1 MTQPAVVPEPV
12 EMVVE
17 GEGFLLDADTVIACD
32 GEARECAELLRGYLA
47 VTELPLP
54 VRVGDQPG
62 GIELRLGGALRRDNV
77 DAPDAALDDEAYRLT
92 SGAEGVRIEAT
103 APAGLR
109 HGVQTL
115 RQLLPPEVFG
125 TTAPPDVA
133 WVVPGVR
140 VVDRPRFS
148 WRGSHLDVG
157 RHFMP
162 LDFVY
167 RYVEL
172 LAQHKLNRL
181 HLHLTEDQG
190 WRFEVTAFPR
200 LTEVGAWRAE
210 SERGLAG
217 TGDYDGTPH
226 GGWYSQDDLR
236 ELVHFAA
243 RRGVVVVPEVDL
255 PGHVTAALAAHPELG
270 VGGRTHE
277 VARDWGIFTSV
288 LNIEES
294 TMAFVEQVLE
304 ELLDVF
310 PAPYV
315 HLGGDECP
323 TTEWESDERVHE
335 RMRELGIEDVSGIQ
349 PWFMRRMCAFLLER
363 GRRPVVWDEAATQ
376 ALDPRAIVMA
386 WRGSD
391 RGADAVCRGWDV
403 VMAPQERTYF
413 DWYADDSPGQPIAQ
427 PWVTTVRQVVEWDPD
442 LEPAAGADGA
452 RGRVLGTQGQ
462 LWTEFMPTPK
472 RVEEMAFPRLS
483 ALAERAWSPAP
494 APGAWEGFDERLAV
508 HQQRLDAQGVA
519 RWGVHRSV
527 DNGSTGRG

>member
-1 MTQPAVVPEPV
+1 MTEPALVPEPV
-12 EMVVE
+12 ELASP
-17 GEGFLLDADTVIACD
+17 GEGYLLTPDTVVACD
-32 GEARECAELLRGYLA
+32 GEAREVAGLLREYLA
-47 VTELPLP
+47 VTGLPLP
-54 VRVGDQPG
+54 VRVDDRPG
-62 GIELRLGGALRRDNV
+62 GIELRLAGAAGSGGG
-77 DAPDAALDDEAYRLT
+77 EGQEGYQLT
-92 SGAEGVRIEAT
+92 SGPEGVRIEAGT
-103 APAGLR
+103 PAGLR

-125 TTAPPDVA
+125 TTPAAGVTWA
-133 WVVPGVR
+133 VPGVR
-140 VVDRPRFS
+140 VVDQPRFA

-162 LDFVY
+162 LDFLH

-190 WRFEVTAFPR
+190 WRFEVKRYPR
-200 LTEVGAWRAE
+200 LTKVGAWRAE
-210 SERGLAG
+210 SDRGLAG

-226 GGWYSQDDLR
+226 GGWYSQDELR
-236 ELVHFAA
+236 ELAAFAD
-243 RRGVVVVPEVDL
+243 RRGVVIVPEVDL
-255 PGHVTAALAAHPELG
+255 PGHVTAALAAYPELG
-270 VGGRTHE
+270 VDGQPHE

-310 PAPYV
+310 PSPFI
-315 HLGGDECP
+315 HIGGDECP
-323 TTEWESDERVHE
+323 TTEWEGDPRVDE
-335 RMRELGIEDVSGIQ
+335 RMRELGIDDASGIQ
-349 PWFMRRMCAFLLER
+349 PWFTTRMCAFLLER
-363 GRRPVVWDEAATQ
+363 GRRPVVWDEAATP
-376 ALDPRAIVMA
+376 ALDPRAVVMA

-391 RGADAVCRGWDV
+391 RGADAVARGWDV

-413 DWYADDSPGQPIAQ
+413 DWYADDSPGQPVAQ

-442 LEPAAGADGA
+442 VEAVDGSDGPH
-452 RGRVLGTQGQ
+452 GRVLGTQGQ
-462 LWTEFMPTPK
+462 LWTEFMPTPQ

-494 APGAWEGFDERLAV
+494 GEGAWEDFAVRLAV
-508 HQQRLDAQGVA
+508 HQGRLDAQ
-519 RWGVHRSV
+519 GVHRSV

>member
-1 MTQPAVVPEPV
+1 VTEPALVPEPA
-12 EMVVE
+12 ELASP
-17 GEGFLLDADTVIACD
+17 GEGCLLAPDTVIACD
-32 GEARECAELLRGYLA
+32 GGARQVAELLREYLA
-47 VTELPLP
+47 VTGLPLP
-54 VRVGDQPG
+54 VRVDDQQG
-62 GIELRLGGALRRDNV
+62 GIDLRLTDDGSGDGG
-77 DAPDAALDDEAYRLT
+77 EAYRLT
-92 SGAEGVRIEAT
+92 SGPGGVRVEAA

-109 HGVQTL
+109 HGIQTL

-125 TTAPPDVA
+125 TTPSPGVTWA
-133 WVVPGVR
+133 VPGVR
-140 VVDRPRFS
+140 VADRPRFT

-162 LDFVY
+162 LDFLH

-190 WRFEVTAFPR
+190 WRFEVKSYPR

-236 ELVHFAA
+236 ELVTFAD
-243 RRGVVVVPEVDL
+243 RRGVLIVPEIDL
-255 PGHVTAALAAHPELG
+255 PGHVTAALAAYPELG
-270 VGGRTHE
+270 VDGRPHE
-277 VARDWGIFTSV
+277 VARDWGIFSSV

-294 TMAFVEQVLE
+294 TMTFVEQVLE

-310 PAPYV
+310 PSPFI
-315 HLGGDECP
+315 HIGGDECP
-323 TTEWESDERVHE
+323 TTEWESDARVQE
-335 RMRELGIEDVSGIQ
+335 RMRELGIDDAGGIQ
-349 PWFMRRMCAFLLER
+349 PWFTRRMCAFLLER
-363 GRRPVVWDEAATQ
+363 GRRPVVWDEAATP
-376 ALDPRAIVMA
+376 ALDPRAVVMA
-386 WRGSD
+386 WRGAD
-391 RGADAVCRGWDV
+391 RGADAVSRGWDV

-442 LEPAAGADGA
+442 VEPVAGSDGP

-462 LWTEFMPTPK
+462 LWTEFMATPQ

-494 APGAWEGFDERLAV
+494 GEGAWEDFAARLAV
-508 HQQRLDAQGVA
+508 HQRRLDAQGV
-519 RWGVHRSV
+519 HQMV
-527 DNGSTGRG
+527 DTGSTGRG

>member
-1 MTQPAVVPEPV
+1 
-12 EMVVE
+12 
-17 GEGFLLDADTVIACD
+17 
-32 GEARECAELLRGYLA
+32 
-47 VTELPLP
+47 
-54 VRVGDQPG
+54 
-62 GIELRLGGALRRDNV
+62 
-77 DAPDAALDDEAYRLT
+77 
-92 SGAEGVRIEAT
+92 VRIEAAT
-103 APAGLR
+103 PTGLR

-115 RQLLPPEVFG
+115 RQLLPPQVFG
-125 TTAPPDVA
+125 SWSPSEVTWA
-133 WVVPGVR
+133 VPGVR
-140 VVDRPRFS
+140 VADRPRFA

-162 LDFVY
+162 LDFLH

-190 WRFEVTAFPR
+190 WRFEVKRYPR

-226 GGWYSQDDLR
+226 GGWYSQDELR
-236 ELVHFAA
+236 ELVAFAD
-243 RRGVVVVPEVDL
+243 RRGVVIVPEVDL
-255 PGHVTAALAAHPELG
+255 PGHVTAALAAYPELG
-270 VGGRTHE
+270 VDGRPHE

-294 TMAFVEQVLE
+294 TMAFVEQVLG

-310 PAPYV
+310 PFPFI
-315 HLGGDECP
+315 HIGGDECP
-323 TTEWESDERVHE
+323 TTEWETDPRVQE
-335 RMRELGIEDVSGIQ
+335 RMRELGIDDASGIQ
-349 PWFMRRMCAFLLER
+349 PWFTRRMCAFLLER
-363 GRRPVVWDEAATQ
+363 GRRPVVWDEAATP
-376 ALDPRAIVMA
+376 ALDPRAVVMA
-386 WRGSD
+386 WRGSE
-391 RGADAVCRGWDV
+391 RGADAVARGWDV

-413 DWYADDSPGQPIAQ
+413 DWYADDSPGQPVAQ

-442 LEPAAGADGA
+442 VEPVDGSDGP

-462 LWTEFMPTPK
+462 LWTEFMPTPQ

-494 APGAWEGFDERLAV
+494 GEGAWEDFAVRLVV
-508 HQQRLDAQGVA
+508 HQGRLDAQGV
-519 RWGVHRSV
+519 HRSV
-527 DNGSTGRG
+527 DTGSTGRG

>member
-1 MTQPAVVPEPV
+1 VTGPALVPEPV
-12 EMVVE
+12 ELE
-17 GEGFLLDADTVIACD
+17 RLGEGYLLTSGTVIACD
-32 GEARECAELLRGYLA
+32 EGAGEVAELLREYLG
-47 VTELPLP
+47 VTGLPLL
-54 VRVGDQPG
+54 VRVDERPG
-62 GIELRLGGALRRDNV
+62 GIELRLVGEAAGGGE
-77 DAPDAALDDEAYRLT
+77 EAYQLT
-92 SGAEGVRIEAT
+92 SGPEGVRIEAAT
-103 APAGLR
+103 PAGLR

-125 TTAPPDVA
+125 TAPAPQVTWA
-133 WVVPGVR
+133 VPGVR
-140 VVDRPRFS
+140 VADRPRFA

-162 LDFVY
+162 LDFLR

-190 WRFEVTAFPR
+190 WRLEVKRYPR

-226 GGWYSQDDLR
+226 GGWYSQDELR
-236 ELVHFAA
+236 ELVAFAD
-243 RRGVVVVPEVDL
+243 RRGVVIVPEVDL
-255 PGHVTAALAAHPELG
+255 PGHVTAALAAYPGLG
-270 VGGRTHE
+270 VDGRPHE

-288 LNIEES
+288 LNTEES

-310 PAPYV
+310 PSPFI
-315 HLGGDECP
+315 HIGGDECP
-323 TTEWESDERVHE
+323 TTEWEADPRVHE
-335 RMRELGIEDVSGIQ
+335 RMRELGIDDVSGIQ
-349 PWFMRRMCAFLLER
+349 PWFTRRMCAFLLER
-363 GRRPVVWDEAATQ
+363 GRRPVVWDEAATP
-376 ALDPRAIVMA
+376 ALDPRAVVMA

-391 RGADAVCRGWDV
+391 RGADAVARGWDV

-442 LEPAAGADGA
+442 VEAVGGSDGP

-462 LWTEFMPTPK
+462 LWTEFMPTSQ

-483 ALAERAWSPAP
+483 ALAERAWSPVP
-494 APGAWEGFDERLAV
+494 GEGAWHDFAPRLAV
-508 HQQRLDAQGVA
+508 HRRRLDAQ
-519 RWGVHRSV
+519 GVHRSV
-527 DNGSTGRG
+527 DNGSTERG

>member
-1 MTQPAVVPEPV
+1 VTEPALVPEPV
-12 EMVVE
+12 ELASP
-17 GEGFLLDADTVIACD
+17 GEGYLLTPDTVVACD
-32 GEARECAELLRGYLA
+32 GEAREVAGLLREYLA
-47 VTELPLP
+47 VTGLPLP
-54 VRVGDQPG
+54 VRVDDRPG
-62 GIELRLGGALRRDNV
+62 GIELRLAGAAGSGGG
-77 DAPDAALDDEAYRLT
+77 EGQEGYQLT
-92 SGAEGVRIEAT
+92 SGPEGVRIEAGT
-103 APAGLR
+103 PAGLR

-125 TTAPPDVA
+125 TTPAAGVTWA
-133 WVVPGVR
+133 VPGVR
-140 VVDRPRFS
+140 VVDQPRFA

-162 LDFVY
+162 LDFLH

-190 WRFEVTAFPR
+190 WRFEVKRYPR

-210 SERGLAG
+210 SDRGLAG

-226 GGWYSQDDLR
+226 GGWYSQDELR
-236 ELVHFAA
+236 ELAAFAD
-243 RRGVVVVPEVDL
+243 RRGVVIVPEVDL
-255 PGHVTAALAAHPELG
+255 PGHVTAALAAYPELG
-270 VGGRTHE
+270 VDGRPHE

-310 PAPYV
+310 PSPFI
-315 HLGGDECP
+315 HIGGDECP
-323 TTEWESDERVHE
+323 TTEWEGDPRVDE
-335 RMRELGIEDVSGIQ
+335 RMRELGIDDASGIQ
-349 PWFMRRMCAFLLER
+349 PWFTRRMCAFLLER
-363 GRRPVVWDEAATQ
+363 GRRPVVWDEAATP
-376 ALDPRAIVMA
+376 ALDPRAVVMA

-391 RGADAVCRGWDV
+391 RGADAVARGWDV

-413 DWYADDSPGQPIAQ
+413 DWYADDSPGQPVAQ

-442 LEPAAGADGA
+442 VEAVDGSDGP

-462 LWTEFMPTPK
+462 LWTEFMPTPQ

-494 APGAWEGFDERLAV
+494 GEGAWEDFAVRLAV
-508 HQQRLDAQGVA
+508 HQGRLDAQ
-519 RWGVHRSV
+519 GVHRSV

>member
-1 MTQPAVVPEPV
+1 VTEPALVPEPV
-12 EMVVE
+12 ELE
-17 GEGFLLDADTVIACD
+17 RTGEAYVLAPDTVIACD
-32 GEARECAELLRGYLA
+32 EDAREVAELLREYLA
-47 VTELPLP
+47 VTGLPLP
-54 VRVGDQPG
+54 VSVDHRPG
-62 GIELRLGGALRRDNV
+62 GIELRLAGDG
-77 DAPDAALDDEAYRLT
+77 DAGLGEEGYRLT
-92 SGAEGVRIEAT
+92 SGPGGVRIEAGT
-103 APAGLR
+103 PVGLR
-109 HGVQTL
+109 HGIQTL
-115 RQLLPPEVFG
+115 RQMLPPEVFG
-125 TTAPPDVA
+125 TAPARQVRWA
-133 WVVPGVR
+133 VPGVR
-140 VVDRPRFS
+140 VSDRPRFA

-162 LDFVY
+162 LDFLH

-190 WRFEVTAFPR
+190 WRFEVKRYPR

-236 ELVHFAA
+236 ELVAFAD

-255 PGHVTAALAAHPELG
+255 PGHVTAALAAYPELG
-270 VGGRTHE
+270 VDGRPHE

-294 TMAFVEQVLE
+294 TMMFVEQVLE

-310 PAPYV
+310 PSPFV
-315 HLGGDECP
+315 HIGGDECP
-323 TTEWESDERVHE
+323 TTEWEADPRVHE
-335 RMRELGIEDVSGIQ
+335 RMRELGIDDVSGVQ
-349 PWFMRRMCAFLLER
+349 PWFTRRMCAFLLDR
-363 GRRPVVWDEAATQ
+363 GRRPIVWDEAATP
-376 ALDPRAIVMA
+376 ALDPHAIVMA
-386 WRGSD
+386 WRGSE
-391 RGADAVCRGWDV
+391 RGVDALARGWDV

-442 LEPAAGADGA
+442 VEPVDGADGP
-452 RGRVLGTQGQ
+452 RGTVLGTQSQ
-462 LWTEFMPTPK
+462 LWTEFMPTPQ

-483 ALAERAWSPAP
+483 ALAERAWSPVP
-494 APGAWEGFDERLAV
+494 GEGAWDDFAARLAV
-508 HQQRLDAQGVA
+508 HQRRLDAQGV
-519 RWGVHRSV
+519 HRSV
-527 DNGSTGRG
+527 DTGSTGRG